1 MVTASMKASV
11 IIPTLNAGAQLRQC
25 LEMVLGQ
32 DTGFPFEVIVIDS
45 ISTDQTE
52 HIVRQFPVRFYSI
65 DRKEFDHGLT
75 RRFGVEQA
83 SGKYVAFLTQD
94 AIPADKHWL
103 RTLVRALENDGS
115 VAGAYSRQ
123 LPKPGCDP
131 IARMRLASWLAG
143 SPERRV
149 TCIISRA
156 SYDALSPW
164 QKRRFIN
171 FDNVSSC
178 VSKPIMQKFPF
189 AKAEFGEDLDWS
201 RRVLEAGYKI
211 VYEPASQVYH
221 SHQTSILGNYRRA
234 FIDHRT
240 MKARLNVD
248 FASQMFPSPSSFILN
263 ASWQQ
268 LKADWAAIRRSDLRT
283 LPQAKWMLYAVP
295 MEVLEKIGCVRGARS
310 TEPVRDHTRRKRIVL
325 VTHDFPP
332 DHYGGVAVYSHTLAK
347 ELSKRHDVHVFYRT
361 WDSSRA
367 DYSVDTQT
375 YDGLPVTTINNNFA
389 EKRNALMRYR
399 DRYVDEAF
407 RRFLAERRPDLV
419 HFQYL
424 GTGLST
430 NIVRMAHRY
439 GIPTILTLNDYWF
452 MCPKGQM
459 MNYEWQM
466 CSEVIEERCARCVFG
481 SHASLSALEEPQR
494 GGARNL
500 GRSYRTIADGGAN
513 AVALRRLFGKAYWM
527 LAGRRAALNQVRD
540 RNRELRR
547 LLNEVDLLIAP
558 SQFLRRMYVGFGVPP
573 ERIRY
578 SDYGINT
585 VAARKSPRSP
595 SGRLVFGYIGT
606 LMPPKGV
613 HVLVDAFLK
622 LPEGLS
628 ELRIHGPAPNKFHLE
643 YRGMIEQKVAG
654 RNDILL
660 LGAYE
665 PSDIMDILA
674 SIDAVVVPS
683 TWHENS
689 PLTIH
694 EAFMAGVPVI
704 TSNIGGMAELVTD
717 GVNGLHFQA
726 GDADDLARKLMALIE
741 TPDLLA
747 QLSAGIPPIKSIEEN
762 AKELEAMYAEL
773 MGHAAAAR

>member
-1 MVTASMKASV
+1 MNTASIKASV
-11 IIPTLNAGAQLRQC
+11 LIPTLNAGAQIRQC
-25 LEMVLGQ
+25 LEMVFGQ
-32 DTGFPFEVIVIDS
+32 DTGFSFEVIVIDS
-45 ISTDQTE
+45 SSTDRTSD
-52 HIVRQFPVRFYSI
+52 IVRQFPVRFCSI
-65 DRKEFDHGLT
+65 ARNEFDHGLT

-83 SGKYVAFLTQD
+83 SGQYVAFLTQD

-103 RTLVRALENDGS
+103 RALVGALENDGS

-131 IARMRLASWLAG
+131 IARMRLNNWLAG

-149 TCIISRA
+149 TCIASRA

-164 QKRRFIN
+164 QKRLFIN
-171 FDNVSSC
+171 FDDVSCC

-189 AKAEFGEDLDWS
+189 AKAEFGEDREWS

-211 VYEPASQVYH
+211 IYEPASQVYH

-240 MKARLNVD
+240 MKAHLNVD
-248 FASQMFPSPSSFILN
+248 FASQMFPSASRFVLN

-268 LKADWAAIRRSDLRT
+268 LKADWAAIRRTDLGT
-283 LPQAKWMLYAVP
+283 LRQTKLMLYAVP
-295 MEVLEKIGCVRGARS
+295 MEVVEKIGCVRGARS
-310 TEPVRDHTRRKRIVL
+310 TEPVLDHTTRRRIVL

-332 DHYGGVAVYSHTLAK
+332 HHYGGVAVYSYTLAK

-361 WDSSRA
+361 WDGSRP
-367 DYSVDTQT
+367 DYSVDTRT
-375 YDGLPVTTINNNFA
+375 YDGLPVTTVNNNFA

-399 DRYVDEAF
+399 DRYVDEVF
-407 RRFLAERRPDLV
+407 RRFLTERKPDLV

-430 NIVRMAHRY
+430 DMVRTAHTC
-439 GIPTILTLNDYWF
+439 GIPTVLTLNDYWF
-452 MCPKGQM
+452 MCPRGQM
-459 MNYEWQM
+459 MNYEWEL
-466 CSEVIEERCARCVFG
+466 CSEVVEERCARCVFG
-481 SHASLSALEEPQR
+481 SHASLAALEEPQH

-500 GRSYRTIADGGAN
+500 GRCYRTIGGSRTN
-513 AVALRRLFGKAYWM
+513 AGGLGRLIRKAYWI
-527 LAGRRAALNQVRD
+527 LVGRRAALNQVRE
-540 RNRELRR
+540 RNKELRR
-547 LLNEVDLLIAP
+547 LLNEVGLLIAP
-558 SQFLRRMYVGFGVPP
+558 SQFLRRMYVAFGVPP
-573 ERIRY
+573 ERICY
-578 SDYGINT
+578 SDYGMNAVT
-585 VAARKSPRSP
+585 ARKSPRPP
-595 SGRLVFGYIGT
+595 SRRLVFAYIGT
-606 LMPPKGV
+606 LMPTKGV

-628 ELRIHGPAPNKFHLE
+628 ELRIHGPAPNRFHLE

-665 PSDIMDILA
+665 PRDIMDILA

-683 TWHENS
+683 MWHENS
-689 PLTIH
+689 PLAIH
-694 EAFMAGVPVI
+694 EAFMAGVSVI
-704 TSNIGGMAELVTD
+704 TSSIGGMAELVTD

-741 TPDLLA
+741 NPDLLA
-747 QLSAGIPPIKSIEEN
+747 QLSAGVPPIKTIEEN
-762 AKELEAMYAEL
+762 VKELEAMYAEL
-773 MGHAAAAR
+773 MGHADTTR